1 MTRDEII
8 AMARGSEWLSKYE
21 SATGFSAECAIKFA
35 NLLAQRKW
43 VGLDEIQKPDIRYQT
58 ETFFAG
64 AEWAE
69 RMLKEK
75 NT

>member
-1 MTRDEII
+1 MTHDEII
-8 AMARGSEWLSKYE
+8 FMARASEWMSEYE
-21 SATGFSAECAIKFA
+21 SSTGFSAECAVKFA
-35 NLLAQRKW
+35 KLIAQRKW
-43 VGLDEIQKPDIRYQT
+43 VSLDEIPKPDIRYQT

-69 RMLKEK
+69 RVLKEK